1 MVILGVVVV
10 TAVGLGALSYILQ
23 TNTNV
28 GQIPSLTMYLDGD
41 LKPNAT
47 AIDWGQCEPGY
58 TYTFENMT
66 VLNTG
71 DVAVNVSIVSD
82 DLPVN
87 WFIEWQA
94 NNTLVEPSAKIEG
107 WLNLTIPLTAE
118 TWPIW
123 SFSLIGET
131 A

>member
-58 TYTFENMT
+58 TYTFPNMT

-71 DVAVNVSIVSD
+71 DVAYNVSLVTT
-82 DLPVN
+82 DLPAN
-87 WFIEWQA
+87 WLIEWQR
-94 NNTLVEPSAKIEG
+94 NNTFIEPSMKLEG
-107 WLNLTIPLTAE
+107 WLNLTIPITAE
-118 TWPIW
+118 SWPSW
-123 SFSLIGET
+123 AFTLQGET